1 VKGAFAQ
8 VSIDGDKPSMSPKR
22 KRVQVGTHHVVMTG
36 YPAGS
41 ETEQRREFDVNVP
54 AGKDETIIYKTW

>member
-1 VKGAFAQ
+1 
-8 VSIDGDKPSMSPKR
+8 MSPKR
-22 KRVQVGTHHVVMTG
+22 KRVQVGVHHVLMTG